1 MANINRQS
9 DTVLKENNNQVKQ
22 IKAKSA
28 QNVTSERKA
37 PKLTDKLSDKQ
48 RIALTVA
55 VSLFVGVANGL
66 FGGGGGML
74 VVPIFVILCRL
85 EEKIAH
91 SSAILTILP
100 LSLVSGIIYFCH
112 GSFTV
117 PQGLYVTAGVIVGG
131 LIGTFAM
138 KKFSNNL
145 LRIIF
150 YTLMII
156 AGVSML
162 ISKL

>member
-1 MANINRQS
+1 MEKIKDKEKQDNSKGLKKSTKI
-9 DTVLKENNNQVKQ
+9 VLSV
-22 IKAKSA
+22 I
-28 QNVTSERKA
+28 
-37 PKLTDKLSDKQ
+37 
-48 RIALTVA
+48 

-74 VVPIFVILCRL
+74 VVPIFTVLLGL

-100 LSLVSGIIYFCH
+100 LSLVSGIIYAVNGQFQ
-112 GSFTV
+112 S
-117 PQGLYVTAGVIVGG
+117 PQGLYVGAGVIIGG
-131 LIGTFAM
+131 LIGTFLM
-138 KKFSNNL
+138 KKFSNNF

-156 AGVSML
+156 AGIIML
-162 ISKL
+162 VGKLK

>member
-1 MANINRQS
+1 MEKIKDKEKQDNSKGLKKSTKI
-9 DTVLKENNNQVKQ
+9 VLSV
-22 IKAKSA
+22 I
-28 QNVTSERKA
+28 
-37 PKLTDKLSDKQ
+37 
-48 RIALTVA
+48 

-74 VVPIFVILCRL
+74 VVPIFTVLLGL

-100 LSLVSGIIYFCH
+100 LSLVSGIIYAVNGQFQ
-112 GSFTV
+112 S
-117 PQGLYVTAGVIVGG
+117 PQGLYVGAGVIIGG
-131 LIGTFAM
+131 LIGTFLM
-138 KKFSNNL
+138 KKFSNNF

-156 AGVSML
+156 AGITML
-162 ISKL
+162 VGKLK